1 MNRIILIVITGL
13 LLSAGVTAQTFSDTS
28 SMAGAF
34 GDLYSKQMPF
44 NEKISY
50 PYLGES
56 DVIWSKRIYR
66 IVDLREKMNLN
77 LYYPTLRY
85 DSQKNRFTSDM
96 SDGRMSFSGVLLN
109 EILSGRVKATDGDA
123 MTVPTT
129 YEDIASKMDR
139 REMTIT
145 IANAEGREIDSTV
158 TSMENPSDINQLMIL
173 EEWFFDKKHSSL
185 GVHIIG
191 ICPIYMG
198 YDPITSR
205 LVKRRL
211 FWIRYEDVR
220 QVLAQT
226 EAFNSFND
234 AQRISFEDLMLQRR
248 FDGYIVAESNV
259 YDDRSINQYKM
270 GASQIFE
277 AERIKNEIFNFE
289 QDLWEY

>member
-1 MNRIILIVITGL
+1 MKRTILAGLAGL
-13 LLSAGVTAQTFSDTS
+13 LMCTGTMAQS
-28 SMAGAF
+28 F
-34 GDLYSKQMPF
+34 GDIYTRQMPD
-44 NEKISY
+44 NQKVNY
-50 PYLGES
+50 TYLNES
-56 DVIWSKRIYR
+56 DVIWSKRLYR
-66 IVDLREKMNLN
+66 IIDLREKMNLN
-77 LYYPTLRY
+77 LYYPSLKY
-85 DSQKNRFTSDM
+85 DADENRFKSEM
-96 SDGRMSFSGVLLN
+96 SDGRMNFSGILLN
-109 EILSGRVKATDGDA
+109 EILAGSVPATDGDA

-129 YEDIASKMDR
+129 YNDIAAKMNRD
-139 REMTIT
+139 TLT
-145 IANAEGREIDSTV
+145 IAVVGADGLERDSTV
-158 TSMENPSDINQLMIL
+158 TNMENPSDIKQLMLL
-173 EEWFFDKKHSSL
+173 EEWFFDKKHSRL
-185 GVHIIG
+185 DVRIIG

-220 QVLAQT
+220 QALAAS

-248 FDGYIVAESNV
+248 FSGYIVAESNV

-270 GASQIFE
+270 GSSQIFE

>member
-1 MNRIILIVITGL
+1 MKRTILAGLAGL
-13 LLSAGVTAQTFSDTS
+13 LMCTGTMAQS
-28 SMAGAF
+28 F
-34 GDLYSKQMPF
+34 GDIYTRQMPD
-44 NEKISY
+44 NQKVNY
-50 PYLGES
+50 TYLNES
-56 DVIWSKRIYR
+56 DVIWSKRLYR
-66 IVDLREKMNLN
+66 IIDLREKMNLN
-77 LYYPTLRY
+77 LYYPSLKY
-85 DSQKNRFTSDM
+85 DADENRFKSEM
-96 SDGRMSFSGVLLN
+96 SDGRMNFSGILLN
-109 EILSGRVKATDGDA
+109 EILAGRVPATDGDA

-129 YEDIASKMDR
+129 YNDIAAKMNRD
-139 REMTIT
+139 TLT
-145 IANAEGREIDSTV
+145 IAVIGADGLERDSTV
-158 TSMENPSDINQLMIL
+158 TNMENPSDIKQLMLL
-173 EEWFFDKKHSSL
+173 EEWFFDKKHSRL
-185 GVHIIG
+185 DVRIIG

-220 QVLAQT
+220 QALAAS

-248 FDGYIVAESNV
+248 FSGYIVAESNV

-270 GASQIFE
+270 GSSQIFE

>member
-1 MNRIILIVITGL
+1 MKRTILAGLAGL
-13 LLSAGVTAQTFSDTS
+13 LMCTGTMAQS
-28 SMAGAF
+28 F
-34 GDLYSKQMPF
+34 GDIYTRQMPD
-44 NEKISY
+44 NQKVNY
-50 PYLGES
+50 TYLNES
-56 DVIWSKRIYR
+56 DVIWSKRLYR
-66 IVDLREKMNLN
+66 IIDLREKMNLN
-77 LYYPTLRY
+77 LYYPSLKY
-85 DSQKNRFTSDM
+85 DADENRFKSEM
-96 SDGRMSFSGVLLN
+96 SDGRMNFSGILLN
-109 EILSGRVKATDGDA
+109 EILAGRVPATDGDA

-129 YEDIASKMDR
+129 YNDIAAKMNRD
-139 REMTIT
+139 TLT
-145 IANAEGREIDSTV
+145 IAVVGADGLERDSTV
-158 TSMENPSDINQLMIL
+158 TNMENPSDIKQLMLL
-173 EEWFFDKKHSSL
+173 EEWFFDKKHSRL
-185 GVHIIG
+185 DVRIIG

-220 QVLAQT
+220 QALAAS

-248 FDGYIVAESNV
+248 FSGYIVAESNV

-270 GASQIFE
+270 GPSQIFE

>member
-1 MNRIILIVITGL
+1 MKRTILAGLAGL
-13 LLSAGVTAQTFSDTS
+13 LMCTGTMAQS
-28 SMAGAF
+28 F
-34 GDLYSKQMPF
+34 GDIYTRQMPD
-44 NEKISY
+44 NQKVNY
-50 PYLGES
+50 TYLNES
-56 DVIWSKRIYR
+56 DVIWSKRLYR
-66 IVDLREKMNLN
+66 IIDLREKMNLN
-77 LYYPTLRY
+77 LYYPSLKY
-85 DSQKNRFTSDM
+85 DADENRFKSEM
-96 SDGRMSFSGVLLN
+96 SDGRMNFSGILLN
-109 EILSGRVKATDGDA
+109 EILAGRVPATDGDA

-129 YEDIASKMDR
+129 YNDIAAKMNRD
-139 REMTIT
+139 TLT
-145 IANAEGREIDSTV
+145 IAVVGADGLERDSTV
-158 TSMENPSDINQLMIL
+158 TNMENPSDIKQLMLL
-173 EEWFFDKKHSSL
+173 EEWFFDKKHSRL
-185 GVHIIG
+185 DVRIIG

-220 QVLAQT
+220 QALAAS

-248 FDGYIVAESNV
+248 FNGYIVAESNV

-270 GASQIFE
+270 GPAQIFE